1 MGEFFYSH
9 RVDAPVFVDDRTL
22 AHLQF
27 VVGAKLRLG
36 QPFFFSWAESVA
48 RGGGRGSVWIERSIQ
63 IRFTYA
69 SSARIR
75 LNHQWTE
82 QLMASANSVEG
93 LQLTV
98 EPVEYHTT
106 ASGPLA
112 THSGRRRPVLFSAAG
127 TKDPVQD
134 LIPSA

>member
-9 RVDAPVFVDDRTL
+9 RVDTPVFVDDRTL

-36 QPFFFSWAESVA
+36 QPFFFSWTESVA
-48 RGGGRGSVWIERSIQ
+48 SGGGRGSVWIERSIQ

-82 QLMASANSVEG
+82 QLMASANSVDG
-93 LQLTV
+93 LQLAA
-98 EPVEYHTT
+98 EPAEEAHLSPPPRLRTSVRPLRPTHGHAPE
-106 ASGPLA
+106 ARIMQQSG
-112 THSGRRRPVLFSAAG
+112 S
-127 TKDPVQD
+127 
-134 LIPSA
+134 